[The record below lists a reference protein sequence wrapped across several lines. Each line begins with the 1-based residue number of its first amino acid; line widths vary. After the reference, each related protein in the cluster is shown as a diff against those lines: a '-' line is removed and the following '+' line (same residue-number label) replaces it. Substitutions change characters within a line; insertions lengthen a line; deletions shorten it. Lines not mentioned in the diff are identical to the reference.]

1 MTADATVVDDEKGRP
16 TTDDVAAAAAEPRRN
31 RKGAAERQRSMRRRR
46 RRRKEA
52 GELLPRI
59 RVRGF
64 ASARS
69 SGMKCSPAYPEDSFA
84 NSSHGSDVFQD
95 TSLVLIGRRK
105 LIVTLRFFV
114 RKQIVYSL

>member
-69 SGMKCSPAYPEDSFA
+69 SRDEVVQPCLPRRFVCE
-84 NSSHGSDVFQD
+84 
-95 TSLVLIGRRK
+95 LVAW
-105 LIVTLRFFV
+105 
-114 RKQIVYSL
+114 Q

>member
-46 RRRKEA
+46 RRKEA

-69 SGMKCSPAYPEDSFA
+69 SGKEQPCLPRYPEDSFCE
-84 NSSHGSDVFQD
+84 
-95 TSLVLIGRRK
+95 LVAW
-105 LIVTLRFFV
+105 
-114 RKQIVYSL
+114 Q